1 MDTWCCYFTNSSEL
15 FCLEQASD
23 SLHQDL
29 EIRFSDMEAGS
40 RLAPIATH
48 SSKTMRRPG
57 GSSRRKE
64 SFDSNLS
71 SVLESAEY
79 VETSRRRT
87 GDADANTRL
96 WRPQTNDRS
105 EGYYTSSGRTT
116 WEREESTDSQLL
128 ADLQDATTMERRIHL
143 INKFRQSFEMKLA
156 ASVRKNEGTE
166 GRLATALKGKE
177 EAEKSLAAAL
187 KSRQKAEGKLAAAV
201 KLQMELKERVV
212 GAEQAQEDSNNL
224 CNVVHSENLRLEH
237 DLAFLKAVLEDTQKV
252 YRCIHLITTITS
264 FVRKAFI
271 VLAKSNA

>member
-1 MDTWCCYFTNSSEL
+1 M
-15 FCLEQASD
+15 
-23 SLHQDL
+23 
-29 EIRFSDMEAGS
+29 
-40 RLAPIATH
+40 
-48 SSKTMRRPG
+48 KRPG

-79 VETSRRRT
+79 VETSRRGT

-116 WEREESTDSQLL
+116 WEREEPTDSQLL

-156 ASVRKNEGTE
+156 ASVRKNEVTE

-201 KLQMELKERVV
+201 KLQMELKERVA

-252 YRCIHLITTITS
+252 
-264 FVRKAFI
+264 
-271 VLAKSNA
+271 